1 MEREKSGMN
10 VKQLTKKPKVV
21 VEQSG
26 MSDNV
31 QIFKRKELPPEEM
44 KKLRVAA
51 YCRVSTDRE
60 EQESSLQIQMG
71 TYKDLIDQHP
81 DWELVDIYADPG
93 ISGTSVRHRKEFLRM
108 IEDAKAGK
116 IDLILAK
123 SISRFARN
131 TEDMLKYTRMLR
143 EIGVGVIFEKEK
155 LDTRS
160 TTSEMLLTIFAAFS
174 QEESHAL
181 SEWSKGG
188 IRNAAARGEV
198 KFACVY
204 GYTSKGKEKWIIV
217 PEEAEVIRRMFY
229 GYVKG
234 KAVREIADELNAEG
248 LVTRNGNPWRGPTIC
263 SMLQNEKYK
272 GDYLFQKSYVDN
284 YMTKKAVNNKDMKL
298 PQYYITDN
306 HEGIVPKEIYDEAQE
321 ILFMRNVN
329 KGSNQYPYYGYL
341 VCPECGTPLVAFV
354 LQMQQT
360 PRCWVCPGEGNGTRR
375 KDRSNC
381 KPFTIYEKVIDEA
394 MRRAILGLK
403 GVDGVC
409 ENELEEIKAAIKEN
423 GKIERCYL
431 KTLVEKITFPDFE
444 HMTVYWKD
452 GNKTKLALKISG
464 YWSHPYPKAGKEENG
479 FVEYGGEQIELR
491 RMENIYK
498 AAEIR
503 RNAVLNLE
511 IIMPDEDEKIQ
522 IPIVNRGAGHGN
534 HKNRKQKRT

>member
-1 MEREKSGMN
+1 M
-10 VKQLTKKPKVV
+10 V

-31 QIFKRKELPPEEM
+31 QIFKRKELPPEEV

-143 EIGVGVIFEKEK
+143 EIGVGIIFEKEK

-188 IRNAAARGEV
+188 VRNAAARGEV
-198 KFACVY
+198 KFACVD

-217 PEEAEVIRRMFY
+217 PEEAEVIRRIFY

-234 KAVREIADELNAEG
+234 KAVREIADELNADG

-263 SMLQNEKYK
+263 SMLQNEKY
-272 GDYLFQKSYVDN
+272 
-284 YMTKKAVNNKDMKL
+284 
-298 PQYYITDN
+298 
-306 HEGIVPKEIYDEAQE
+306 
-321 ILFMRNVN
+321 
-329 KGSNQYPYYGYL
+329 
-341 VCPECGTPLVAFV
+341 
-354 LQMQQT
+354 
-360 PRCWVCPGEGNGTRR
+360 
-375 KDRSNC
+375 
-381 KPFTIYEKVIDEA
+381 
-394 MRRAILGLK
+394 
-403 GVDGVC
+403 
-409 ENELEEIKAAIKEN
+409 
-423 GKIERCYL
+423 
-431 KTLVEKITFPDFE
+431 
-444 HMTVYWKD
+444 
-452 GNKTKLALKISG
+452 
-464 YWSHPYPKAGKEENG
+464 
-479 FVEYGGEQIELR
+479 
-491 RMENIYK
+491 
-498 AAEIR
+498 
-503 RNAVLNLE
+503 
-511 IIMPDEDEKIQ
+511 
-522 IPIVNRGAGHGN
+522 
-534 HKNRKQKRT
+534 